1 MGDEGKTIV
10 DKRCEDGD
18 EATLQLPCCP
28 HVSGGRG
35 ITEAYKGV
43 NVYM

>member
-1 MGDEGKTIV
+1 MRNEVKRIV
-10 DKRCEDGD
+10 DERCENGD

-28 HVSGGRG
+28 HVGGGRG
-35 ITEAYKGV
+35 ITEAYKRV